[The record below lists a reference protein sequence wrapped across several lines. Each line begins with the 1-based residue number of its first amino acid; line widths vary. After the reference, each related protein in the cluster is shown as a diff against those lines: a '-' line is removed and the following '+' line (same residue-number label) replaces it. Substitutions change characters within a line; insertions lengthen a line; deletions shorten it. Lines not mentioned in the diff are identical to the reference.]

1 MRSSDCKSA
10 DLTANHSS
18 PEQRPNR
25 LSFGN
30 RFSFFIY
37 TQSSTSVARMWRS
50 CRLIPKIDCFV
61 RKEEPQNG
69 SNSSIAT
76 SGNDIFGLKNEIR
89 RNILTKEQQK
99 FQSFKQ
105 YHSLM
110 WLRPRY
116 LVPEYSK
123 YHAPRD
129 NVCFTEK
136 KKDMTY
142 TLVSDQGV
150 L

>member
-30 RFSFFIY
+30 RFSFYIY

-50 CRLIPKIDCFV
+50 CRLIPKIDCFA

>member
-1 MRSSDCKSA
+1 VTASQ
-10 DLTANHSS
+10 LTLQQITVHLSNGLTGCHS
-18 PEQRPNR
+18 ETG
-25 LSFGN
+25 LV
-30 RFSFFIY
+30 FFIY

-50 CRLIPKIDCFV
+50 CRLIPKIDCFA

-142 TLVSDQGV
+142 TLASDQGV